1 MGNFE
6 RTNAACLSC
15 YLLSGS
21 LIFVVL
27 SVLSEKTSVPV
38 SGRRDPLNAW
48 RSQYHVWRERE
59 RERVGS
65 VKSPNMWRNTQF
77 HMNIKFFSLDVCI
90 ICKYWNIWSSVK
102 SEERPV
108 VILSLS
114 LSLSAAHNSDM
125 RDIRVY
131 TKFF

>member
-1 MGNFE
+1 MSLVSQGD
-6 RTNAACLSC
+6 AAVMLIRNTALYTLYTQPSSLIKLYPHCCGSLGWETLNGQMQHVIMC
-15 YLLSGS
+15 YLLSGF

-59 RERVGS
+59 RVGS

-77 HMNIKFFSLDVCI
+77 HMNINFFSLDVCI
-90 ICKYWNIWSSVK
+90 KICKY
-102 SEERPV
+102 
-108 VILSLS
+108 
-114 LSLSAAHNSDM
+114 
-125 RDIRVY
+125 
-131 TKFF
+131 